1 LLGDTPRDKG
11 LGQSRF
17 GKIRQVIFLV
27 RQSLC
32 KSMGELPGESLL
44 MGEILGK
51 LVSGWRQSVCKS
63 LGELLRELLGE
74 LLLLGEILVK

>member
-1 LLGDTPRDKG
+1 
-11 LGQSRF
+11 
-17 GKIRQVIFLV
+17 
-27 RQSLC
+27 
-32 KSMGELPGESLL
+32 MGELPGESLL